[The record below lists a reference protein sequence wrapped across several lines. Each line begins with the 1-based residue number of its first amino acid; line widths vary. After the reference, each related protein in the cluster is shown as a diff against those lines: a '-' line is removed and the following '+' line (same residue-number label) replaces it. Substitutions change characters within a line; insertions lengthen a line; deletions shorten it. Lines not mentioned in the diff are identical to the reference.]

1 MDQNEAPVLEAPAE
15 HQKLERYGFT
25 PLAHRQGR
33 GVDARVLDVQAEQSF
48 RSDVVA
54 ASGLDDRKA
63 SYGYLQHAESLM
75 AEAVGAD
82 MAVFSTCGSSLSVN
96 AAILALTRGSGEL
109 LIGRDAHKSVVSGLV
124 LSGLQ
129 PRWIKPRWDNDLKR
143 SHPPGPDAVEKMWQ
157 RYPDASA
164 ALVVSPTPYGTCAD
178 LEAIVEICHRRG
190 KPLIVDEAWDALLP
204 FHPDTPPWAM
214 SAGADICVV
223 SVLLPR
229 DAFLR
234 AGGKRSRCR
243 STRADRSGDGHPVI
257 RLAFRSCCRENG
269 PTKPRSTTRKA
280 GWKQGRCCPTRPTRP

>member
-15 HQKLERYGFT
+15 HQKLERY
-25 PLAHRQGR
+25 
-33 GVDARVLDVQAEQSF
+33 
-48 RSDVVA
+48 VVA

-82 MAVFSTCGSSLSVN
+82 MAIFSTCGSSLSVN
-96 AAILALTRGSGEL
+96 AAILAVTRGPGEL
-109 LIGRDAHKSVVSGLV
+109 LIGRDAHKSVVSGMV

-143 SHPPGPDAVEKMWQ
+143 SHLPGPDAVEKMWQ

-178 LEAIVEICHRRG
+178 LEAIVEICHRRV

-204 FHPDTPPWAM
+204 FHPDTPPWA
-214 SAGADICVV
+214 DEEDLYLET
-223 SVLLPR
+223 VLLPR

-234 AGGKRSRCR
+234 AGGKRSRYR
-243 STRADRSGDGHPVI
+243 STRADRSGDGHPLI
-257 RLAFRSCCRENG
+257 RLAFHSCCPENG

-280 GWKQGRCCPTRPTRP
+280 GWKQGWCCPTRPTRP